1 MNTASPLNPCSP
13 ATPLSGPPRQL
24 PRGHA
29 RRNAWAT
36 LAQSSLCLLTL
47 MASTSCLVTSTPDFT
62 PPKRTPPFLIAA
74 SADPDLR
81 GVLKVNTLAQ
91 KEAGNLPIAFSA
103 DVISED
109 QGTNVYGHLYIDYG
123 KGVGQPGV
131 DVITE
136 IPPLDPSTMSDT
148 SRRISG
154 KWNFDISSLK
164 IKNTC
169 HTVTLIV
176 SHEFDSATSCP
187 VCRSDSSQLTWP
199 VYVCDELIP
208 ASDCHPD
215 FSACESQ
222 PLRQGCGASADP
234 DAGAECGV
242 LP

>member
-1 MNTASPLNPCSP
+1 MNAASPLNPCSP

-29 RRNAWAT
+29 RRRLWAT

-62 PPKRTPPFLIAA
+62 PPKRTAPFLVVA
-74 SADPDLR
+74 SADPDPR
-81 GVLKVNTLAQ
+81 GVLLVNTLEQ
-91 KEAGNLPIAFSA
+91 QDPKLPFTFSA
-103 DVISED
+103 DVMSED
-109 QGTNVYGHLYIDYG
+109 QGANVFGHLYIDYG
-123 KGVGQPGV
+123 KGTDSPAL

-148 SRRISG
+148 SRRIGG
-154 KWNFDISSLK
+154 KWSVEQNYVSGS
-164 IKNTC
+164 C

-199 VYVCDELIP
+199 VYVCDAILP
-208 ASDCHPD
+208 AADCHPD

-222 PLRQGCGASADP
+222 PLSQGCGAAAGPNASAKC
-234 DAGAECGV
+234 GA

>member
-1 MNTASPLNPCSP
+1 MNAASPLNPCSP
-13 ATPLSGPPRQL
+13 ATPLSGPSRQL
-24 PRGHA
+24 PRGHG
-29 RRNAWAT
+29 RRGAWAA
-36 LAQSSLCLLTL
+36 LAQSSLCLLAL

-62 PPKRTPPFLIAA
+62 PPKRTAPFLVAA

-81 GVLKVNTLAQ
+81 GVFKVNTLEQQA
-91 KEAGNLPIAFSA
+91 NLTFAFSA
-103 DVISED
+103 DVVSED
-109 QGTNVYGHLYIDYG
+109 QGAKVFGHLYIDYG
-123 KGVGQPGV
+123 KGIDQPGL
-131 DVITE
+131 DTITE
-136 IPPLDPSTMSDT
+136 VPPLDPSTMSDT

-154 KWNFDISSLK
+154 KWNVKLSSLK

-199 VYVCDELIP
+199 VYVCDGDLS

-222 PLRQGCGASADP
+222 PLKQGCGAAADP
-234 DAGAECGV
+234 DAGAECGAMQ
-242 LP
+242 